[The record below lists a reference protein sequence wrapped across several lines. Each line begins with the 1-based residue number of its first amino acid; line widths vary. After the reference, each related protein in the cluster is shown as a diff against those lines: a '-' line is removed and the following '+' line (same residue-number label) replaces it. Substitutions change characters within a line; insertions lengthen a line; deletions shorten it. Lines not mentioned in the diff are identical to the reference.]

1 MSQKQKECI
10 AITGEGIVCAAGLD
24 CAAVLQSLHNR
35 KSGVGSMHYLQ
46 FASHDLPVGE
56 VKLTTEAMRHLLGI
70 GSECAGRTPL
80 MGIMAIR
87 EALENAQIDKAGV
100 EEKGLNIVLV
110 SGTTVGGMDIT
121 EQRFSEIL
129 EKGECP
135 ECITLH
141 DCGCSTQLMADYFG
155 IFSDCTTI
163 STACSSAAN
172 ALIFGSRLLETGMAD
187 IVVAGGS
194 EALSAFHFKGFNS
207 LMILD
212 GQRCRPFDA
221 NRKGLNLGEGAAFVV
236 MEKAKQA
243 EERGA
248 SVHAYLTG
256 YGNACDAY
264 HQTATSPDAT
274 GAFLAMTEALNMSGL
289 EKEEIQYINVHGTG
303 TPNNDTTEST
313 AIRRVFGEKIPYVSS
328 TKPYTGHTTSASGSI
343 EAVISIMALQ
353 NKFIPA
359 NLGWENACS
368 DTITPSLGEA
378 MADVHNVMCNSFGFG
393 GNDSVLIFSD
403 NSGRKQKS
411 EVPACRNKVRE
422 RVRVQISEES
432 QLAEIKEYVTP
443 MESRRMGKLM
453 KASILSTAKAL
464 EAAGISK
471 PDAIITATA
480 RGCLENSENFALQ
493 AFGCRQQPP
502 SPTLFMQSTHNTIA
516 TLIARRL
523 GCHGYNMTYSQEER
537 SLEWAMRDAQML
549 IESGQAET
557 VLIEFHD
564 EMTDTLRT
572 VLSKIKDVRAIPR
585 FESTAIVLSSC

>member
-1 MSQKQKECI
+1 MSQKQKERI

-24 CAAVLQSLHNR
+24 CAAVLQSLR
-35 KSGVGSMHYLQ
+35 ERRSGVGPMHYLQ
-46 FASHDLPVGE
+46 SASHDLPVGE

-70 GSECAGRTPL
+70 ESENTGRTPL

-87 EALENAQIDKAGV
+87 EALENAKIGKESV
-100 EEKGLNIVLV
+100 KEKGLNVVLV

-141 DCGCSTQLMADYFG
+141 DCGCSTQLMAEYFG
-155 IFSDCTTI
+155 FFSDCTTI

-172 ALIFGSRLLETGMAD
+172 ALILGSRLLETGKAD

-194 EALSAFHFKGFNS
+194 EALSAFHFNGFKS

-236 MEKAKQA
+236 MEKAELA
-243 EERGA
+243 EKRGA
-248 SVHAYLTG
+248 GVHAFLTG

-264 HQTATSPDAT
+264 HQTATSPEAT
-274 GAFLAMTEALNMSGL
+274 GAFLAMTDALEMCGL
-289 EKEEIQYINVHGTG
+289 KKEEIQYINAHGTG

-313 AIRRVFGEKIPYVSS
+313 AISRVFGEKLPYVSS
-328 TKPYTGHTTSASGSI
+328 TKPFTGHTTSASGSI

-368 DTITPSLGEA
+368 DTITPSLGEEKV
-378 MADVHNVMCNSFGFG
+378 DVHNVMCNSFGFG

-403 NSGRKQKS
+403 KCEGGKESKAPVTPKS
-411 EVPACRNKVRE
+411 VKELA
-422 RVRVQISEES
+422 RVRIAEEC
-432 QLAEIKEYVTP
+432 QLAEIKEYASP
-443 MESRRMGKLM
+443 MESRRMGKMM

-464 EAAGISK
+464 KEAGINV
-471 PDAIITATA
+471 PDAIITATS
-480 RGCLENSENFALQ
+480 RGCLENSEKFALQ
-493 AFGCRQQPP
+493 VFSNTQQPP

-523 GCHGYNMTYSQEER
+523 GCHGYNMTYSQEGQ
-537 SLEWAMRDAQML
+537 SLEWAMRDARML
-549 IESGQAET
+549 IENGQAEK
-557 VLIEFHD
+557 VLVEFHD
-564 EMTDTLRT
+564 EMTDTLRI
-572 VLSKIKDVRAIPR
+572 VLSNIQDVRILPR